1 MDLFGTA
8 LGLSI
13 KKSVY
18 PVLAHPIQAL
28 NISHYLL
35 FHLSKVVGAGKL
47 CTIPTQDVEG
57 AIGRTTNLSVSERE
71 SFLGKGN
78 HIFKGLEAWPCTTLL
93 GDYGTRK
100 KRRREERVRA
110 RSLKGIF
117 LIFSIKE
124 SCKSL

>member
-47 CTIPTQDVEG
+47 CTVPTQDVEG

-71 SFLGKGN
+71 RELS
-78 HIFKGLEAWPCTTLL
+78 
-93 GDYGTRK
+93 RK
-100 KRRREERVRA
+100 REPHLQRPGGMA
-110 RSLKGIF
+110 LHHPPG
-117 LIFSIKE
+117 
-124 SCKSL
+124 